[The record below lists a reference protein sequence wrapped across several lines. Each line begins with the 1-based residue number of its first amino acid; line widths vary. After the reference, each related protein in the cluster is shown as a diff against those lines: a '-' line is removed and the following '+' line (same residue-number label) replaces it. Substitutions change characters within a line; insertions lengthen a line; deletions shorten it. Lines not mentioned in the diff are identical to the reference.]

1 MKKIIS
7 LLCSAAIV
15 ALSLAGCSKNETPE
29 QGDQAV
35 GVERVV
41 TFSANTPST
50 KSYFGD
56 KTSSGYPTVWT
67 NNTKVGISVNYNT
80 PTDAVVTPVGTGNKA
95 TFDATVKQPASG
107 SEFTFYAVSPSSVA
121 VSANSTYSSFL
132 LDIPS
137 SQSPT
142 KGSVDEAAHIMFAQS
157 ATLTTWPAEGTT
169 VNLDFSHIAAY
180 GKFTLENFREDG
192 KSGKVRVNSV
202 TIESDSV
209 IVGRFY
215 YYPAT
220 KHYSPNPAAK
230 VLTINT
236 ENIEYTHNNSDLTIW
251 FAIRP
256 VDLKGSNMKI
266 TLNTTDGTFEKT
278 FQFPTDK
285 GTFKAGKVGTFVI
298 DMDGIGPKQDEVYT
312 LVTDYNVL
320 REDAKVIIASVDDAK
335 AISTTQQNNN
345 RSETGVTKTTES
357 NVSVIKNPS
366 SDVQIFVLESGLS
379 TLPNTVSFKCEN
391 GTQANLYIGA
401 SSADGNHLRS
411 YAGNSDELAA
421 GNCSFDVDLVHE
433 NLSDGNLDYALLT
446 AKSSTAQNYMR
457 YNAGSSCFSL
467 YKENSSVA
475 GKVALYVLNGSG
487 TGEPLINKDPKVAT
501 PEISFNSSTNE
512 VTITCATAGA
522 LIGYTDDGT
531 DPQADNSGP
540 IGTTKAYTGP
550 FTISQTTTIKAFAGG
565 LSGYENSDIATK
577 ECVVSGSYDFETIAK
592 INELA
597 EAAGT
602 TETEYSGK
610 LTGVT
615 VTFVPDAKN
624 AFIKDASG
632 STLVFINGHGLKQG
646 QTFTGDVT
654 IKVQAYNKLNEV
666 TAINASFTGTG
677 AVVNP
682 TVVTLAQIVG
692 NYTTYQSEYVKLEN
706 VDVTAVNNKNIT
718 VSDGT
723 RTYIVY
729 TNYGN
734 STAAVGDKVTAI
746 GTITRFNTTEELK
759 VWTASDISISHT
771 ATTHKINFTQPS
783 EGGSFTVKVD
793 GSAIASGADVDE
805 GKTVTLEAT
814 PASGFNFNAWT
825 ITGATPASATSAST
839 TFTVGTSDVTIS
851 AEFVSSSLLV
861 LTMTMQ
867 EYATTQS
874 CTISSGSNV
883 TCYPTLTLNSH
894 VTMSTSGSANCGSF
908 WGTSNTDWRL
918 YQNKKGDVTISVSA
932 GHTLKSVKFT
942 YNVTNTGT
950 LKDGDTVIASGTKVS
965 LSGTSKTFTVGNTSN
980 SVTNG
985 QVRIT
990 AVQVEYE

>member
-501 PEISFNSSTNE
+501 PEISFKSSTNE
-512 VTITCATAGA
+512 VTITCATAG
-522 LIGYTDDGT
+522 
-531 DPQADNSGP
+531 
-540 IGTTKAYTGP
+540 
-550 FTISQTTTIKAFAGG
+550 
-565 LSGYENSDIATK
+565 
-577 ECVVSGSYDFETIAK
+577 
-592 INELA
+592 
-597 EAAGT
+597 
-602 TETEYSGK
+602 
-610 LTGVT
+610 
-615 VTFVPDAKN
+615 
-624 AFIKDASG
+624 
-632 STLVFINGHGLKQG
+632 
-646 QTFTGDVT
+646 
-654 IKVQAYNKLNEV
+654 
-666 TAINASFTGTG
+666 
-677 AVVNP
+677 
-682 TVVTLAQIVG
+682 
-692 NYTTYQSEYVKLEN
+692 
-706 VDVTAVNNKNIT
+706 
-718 VSDGT
+718 
-723 RTYIVY
+723 
-729 TNYGN
+729 
-734 STAAVGDKVTAI
+734 
-746 GTITRFNTTEELK
+746 
-759 VWTASDISISHT
+759 
-771 ATTHKINFTQPS
+771 
-783 EGGSFTVKVD
+783 
-793 GSAIASGADVDE
+793 
-805 GKTVTLEAT
+805 
-814 PASGFNFNAWT
+814 
-825 ITGATPASATSAST
+825 
-839 TFTVGTSDVTIS
+839 
-851 AEFVSSSLLV
+851 
-861 LTMTMQ
+861 
-867 EYATTQS
+867 
-874 CTISSGSNV
+874 
-883 TCYPTLTLNSH
+883 
-894 VTMSTSGSANCGSF
+894 
-908 WGTSNTDWRL
+908 
-918 YQNKKGDVTISVSA
+918 
-932 GHTLKSVKFT
+932 
-942 YNVTNTGT
+942 
-950 LKDGDTVIASGTKVS
+950 
-965 LSGTSKTFTVGNTSN
+965 
-980 SVTNG
+980 
-985 QVRIT
+985 
-990 AVQVEYE
+990 